1 MPREK
6 LAGETMMASLH
17 QLSRDGRAWIAAEAA
32 FAQAEV
38 ASDGKRLAVM
48 LALVAVGFGCLF
60 TAVIL
65 LSVFVV
71 VFLAPHVSG
80 LGNAAGLLGLALVA
94 IAALTGWRIWS
105 LATKQFGLLS
115 VLKRWWNIAAKAPGP
130 EP

>member
-6 LAGETMMASLH
+6 LADEPMMASLH
-17 QLSRDGRAWIAAEAA
+17 QLARDGRAWIAAEAA

-71 VFLAPHVSG
+71 AFFSLY
-80 LGNAAGLLGLALVA
+80 
-94 IAALTGWRIWS
+94 IWS
-105 LATKQFGLLS
+105 ELS
-115 VLKRWWNIAAKAPGP
+115 GHPYLRFVLPGAFVGSVSV
-130 EP
+130 